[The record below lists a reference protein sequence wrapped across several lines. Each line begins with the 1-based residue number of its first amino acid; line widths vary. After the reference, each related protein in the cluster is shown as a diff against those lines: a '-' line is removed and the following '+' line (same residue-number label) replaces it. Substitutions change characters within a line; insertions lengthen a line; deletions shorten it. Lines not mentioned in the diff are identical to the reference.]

1 MMSKRY
7 LILSDGSIFEGEGF
21 GAKATT
27 FGHIV
32 FNTAMTGYQEIITN
46 QIYHNQIIVF
56 SAPTIGAG
64 GINHDAYESI
74 MPTAKGVIVR
84 DVAEV
89 STNRQK
95 RMNLNEYLDY
105 HNIPGIAGID
115 TRALIRHLRQTGPQ
129 KASIVDYPDEHAFD
143 QLNATVLTNQQ
154 VAAVATPRAYPNP
167 GTGSTVVVIDFG
179 LKHGILRQLSQRDA
193 DVTVLPYRTDAE
205 AVLSLDPDGVIFST
219 GPGDP
224 RDLPASV
231 FELMRQLQTRVPVL
245 CIGLG
250 HEIFALANGAELIQL
265 PFEHHGTN
273 HPVKEVITNG
283 VFYVPQGA
291 GYAVEPNSIDYQKLI
306 VTHLDLIDDS
316 VQGLRHRDYPAFSV
330 AFFPDS
336 APGPLEGTTVIDE
349 FFDMMETKDR
359 F

>member
-1 MMSKRY
+1 MSKRY
-7 LILSDGSIFEGEGF
+7 LILADGSTYEGIGF
-21 GAKATT
+21 GSEATT

-74 MPTAKGVIVR
+74 FPTAKGVIVR

-89 STNRQK
+89 STNRLK
-95 RMNLNEYLDY
+95 RMNLDEFLTR
-105 HNIPGIAGID
+105 HNIPGITGID
-115 TRALIRHLRQTGPQ
+115 TRALIRHLRETGPQ
-129 KASIVDYPDEHAFD
+129 KASIVDFPDDHAFD
-143 QLNATVLTNQQ
+143 QLNATVLTTRQ
-154 VAAVATPRAYPNP
+154 VDAVATPRAYPNP

-179 LKHGILRQLSQRDA
+179 LKHGILRQLSLRDA
-193 DVTVLPYRTDAE
+193 DVTVLPYTVDTE
-205 AVLSLDPDGVIFST
+205 TVLSLDPDAVIFST

-224 RDLPASV
+224 RDLPNSV
-231 FELMRQLQTRVPVL
+231 FELMRQLQERVPL
-245 CIGLG
+245 LGIGLG
-250 HEIFALANGAELIQL
+250 HEIFGLANGASLVKL

-273 HPVKEVITNG
+273 HPVKEVITNALL
-283 VFYVPQGA
+283 YVPQGA
-291 GYAVEPNSIDYQKLI
+291 GYAVDPTSIDHAKLI
-306 VTHLDLIDDS
+306 TTHIDIIDNS

-349 FFDMMETKDR
+349 LFEMIETKDR

>member
-1 MMSKRY
+1 MSKRY
-7 LILSDGSIFEGEGF
+7 LILADGSIFEGQGF
-21 GAKATT
+21 GSQATT

-56 SAPTIGAG
+56 SAATIGAG
-64 GINHDAYESI
+64 GVNPDAYESL

-105 HNIPGIAGID
+105 HNIPGISGID

-129 KASIVDYPDEHAFD
+129 KASIVDYPDDHAFD

-167 GTGSTVVVIDFG
+167 GTKNTVVVIDFG
-179 LKHGILRQLSQRDA
+179 LKHGILRQLGQRDA
-193 DVTVLPYRTDAE
+193 DVTVLPYKSDAE
-205 AVLSLDPDGVIFST
+205 SVLSLDPDGVIFST

-224 RDLPASV
+224 RDLPESV
-231 FELMRQLQTRVPVL
+231 FTLMRELQTRVPLL

-250 HEIFALANGAELIQL
+250 HQIFALANGANLVQL
-265 PFEHHGTN
+265 DYEHHGNN
-273 HPVKEVITNG
+273 HPVKEVITNA
-283 VFYVPQGA
+283 VLYVPQGA
-291 GYAVEPNSIDYQKLI
+291 GYVIEPQSVNHEKLI
-306 VTHLDLIDDS
+306 TTHFDLIDGTI
-316 VQGLRHRDYPAFSV
+316 QGLRHRDYPAFSV

-336 APGPLEGTTVIDE
+336 APGPLEATTIIDE

>member
-1 MMSKRY
+1 MSKRY
-7 LILSDGSIFEGEGF
+7 LILADGSMYEGVGF
-21 GAKATT
+21 GSRATT
-27 FGHIV
+27 FGHVV
-32 FNTAMTGYQEIITN
+32 FNTSMTGYQEIITN

-56 SAPTIGAG
+56 SAPTIGAA

-74 MPTAKGVIVR
+74 LPTAKGVIVR
-84 DVAEV
+84 DVASV

-95 RMNLNEYLDY
+95 RMNLDEFLDQ

-115 TRALIRHLRQTGPQ
+115 TRALIRHLRETGPQ
-129 KASIVDYPDEHAFD
+129 KASIVDYPDDHAFD

-167 GTGSTVVVIDFG
+167 GNGSTVVVIDFG
-179 LKHGILRQLSQRDA
+179 LKHGILRQLGQRDA
-193 DVTVLPYRTDAE
+193 DVTVLPYTTDPE

-224 RDLPASV
+224 RDLPKSV
-231 FELMRQLQTRVPVL
+231 FELMRVLQTRVPL
-245 CIGLG
+245 LGIGLG
-250 HEIFALANGAELIQL
+250 HEIFALANDAQLVEL

-273 HPVKEVITNG
+273 HPVSEVITNG
-283 VFYVPQGA
+283 LMYVSQGA
-291 GYAVEPNSIDYQKLI
+291 GYGVDPDSIDHNRLI
-306 VTHLDLIDDS
+306 TTHIDAIDGS
-316 VQGLRHRDYPAFSV
+316 IQGLRHRDFPAFSV

-336 APGPLEGTTVIDE
+336 APGPLEATAVIDD